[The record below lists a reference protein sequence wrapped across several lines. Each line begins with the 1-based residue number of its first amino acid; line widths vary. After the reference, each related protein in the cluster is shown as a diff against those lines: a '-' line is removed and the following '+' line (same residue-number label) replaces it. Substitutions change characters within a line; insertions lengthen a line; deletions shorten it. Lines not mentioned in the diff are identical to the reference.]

1 MHVALLLCMT
11 AATTSTATMASMAST
26 ATTSMVDYNR
36 DIRPIL
42 AQNCFACHGFD
53 ENARKAGLRLDRA
66 EFAYA
71 ANSDGI
77 VPIQPGDLAASEVWT
92 RINAADADEHM
103 PPPSSHRALTDR
115 QKSLVGAW
123 IEQGAPYMEHWSFVA
138 PVKAAVPVDVVGPGL
153 GPIDAF
159 VRARLVEEG
168 LRPSPEADRATL
180 MRRATLDL
188 TGLPPSADEVDAFVA
203 DVAPKAY
210 ERLLDRLLASPSFGE
225 RMASP
230 WMDAARYADTNG
242 FSIDGGRHAWLWR
255 DYVINAFNA
264 NKPYDRFIVEQLAG
278 DLLADK
284 SDETLT
290 ATGFQRN
297 AMITHEGGT
306 IAEENL
312 VIYGADRVATFG
324 EAMLGL
330 TLACAQCHD
339 HKFDPVT
346 QKDYYGVFAY
356 FNQTTEPAHGG
367 DGGVNSNPV
376 AQVKSVLHTG
386 EEDALRARIEELET
400 ALATPNEVAVAAW
413 EREQAAALA
422 RRGLGLALH
431 PVKLLK
437 ISTPN
442 TGSGTSIEDGRFA
455 RVERPMGFVAF
466 DVSMEFAQPGVV
478 PITGLRIVMHAD
490 PAAPEA
496 GWGWGDGEVGAK
508 GAKKSFA
515 VTNISV
521 SAGTVASDQVNLY
534 RMIAPRMAT
543 ANCWRGD
550 DRPEGVLNTKANE
563 AWIPDIDRD
572 GPVHITLTFD
582 EPLARD
588 ATNMTAQV
596 NFGRGGSP
604 TAKRMEFF
612 LVSGNDDG
620 SALPPDMI
628 AVIEKERA
636 RRTADETAALLAYFS
651 KHAPAMERVRVDL
664 SNARERLAVRTNAF
678 ATLVMDSAPTPRE
691 TFILHRGIYSDPGA
705 KVECG
710 TPSALPSMAADARK
724 DRLGLAEWVTGPT
737 NPLTARVAVNRF
749 WQMLFGTGIVRT
761 ANDFGTQG
769 EWPSHPALIDWLA
782 CDFVEHGWDVK
793 RLLKLIMLSETYRQ
807 SSVATADALAHDPDN
822 RMLARGPRFRL
833 GAEAIRDAALKTSGL
848 LVTQIGGPGVNPYTP
863 GDPWREIS
871 HYGSSGATA
880 QTFHQD
886 HGEKL
891 YRRSMYSYWK
901 RTLTPPSMSLFD
913 APNREVCTVDRASTN
928 TPLQALVLLNDVQ
941 FVEAARAFAE
951 RIMRRPGSD
960 ASKLVWAFE
969 ETTARVPQSA
979 EAAVLARALVRER
992 AHFAANPQAAVA
1004 LLASGEWQRDTSLP
1018 TVEHAAWAQVAA
1030 LLLNLSE
1037 TVTRN

>member
-11 AATTSTATMASMAST
+11 AATTSTAPMASMAST
-26 ATTSMVDYNR
+26 APTSMVDYNR

-225 RMASP
+225 RMAGP

-386 EEDALRARIEELET
+386 EEDGLRARIEELET

-455 RVERPMGFVAF
+455 RVERPMGFIAF

-534 RMIAPRMAT
+534 RMIMPR
-543 ANCWRGD
+543 
-550 DRPEGVLNTKANE
+550 
-563 AWIPDIDRD
+563 
-572 GPVHITLTFD
+572 
-582 EPLARD
+582 
-588 ATNMTAQV
+588 
-596 NFGRGGSP
+596 
-604 TAKRMEFF
+604 
-612 LVSGNDDG
+612 
-620 SALPPDMI
+620 
-628 AVIEKERA
+628 
-636 RRTADETAALLAYFS
+636 
-651 KHAPAMERVRVDL
+651 
-664 SNARERLAVRTNAF
+664 
-678 ATLVMDSAPTPRE
+678 
-691 TFILHRGIYSDPGA
+691 
-705 KVECG
+705 
-710 TPSALPSMAADARK
+710 
-724 DRLGLAEWVTGPT
+724 
-737 NPLTARVAVNRF
+737 
-749 WQMLFGTGIVRT
+749 
-761 ANDFGTQG
+761 
-769 EWPSHPALIDWLA
+769 
-782 CDFVEHGWDVK
+782 
-793 RLLKLIMLSETYRQ
+793 
-807 SSVATADALAHDPDN
+807 
-822 RMLARGPRFRL
+822 
-833 GAEAIRDAALKTSGL
+833 
-848 LVTQIGGPGVNPYTP
+848 
-863 GDPWREIS
+863 
-871 HYGSSGATA
+871 
-880 QTFHQD
+880 
-886 HGEKL
+886 
-891 YRRSMYSYWK
+891 
-901 RTLTPPSMSLFD
+901 
-913 APNREVCTVDRASTN
+913 
-928 TPLQALVLLNDVQ
+928 
-941 FVEAARAFAE
+941 
-951 RIMRRPGSD
+951 MRRPIAGEATIAPRACSTPRRTRRGFPT
-960 ASKLVWAFE
+960 S
-969 ETTARVPQSA
+969 TAMGRC
-979 EAAVLARALVRER
+979 
-992 AHFAANPQAAVA
+992 
-1004 LLASGEWQRDTSLP
+1004 TS
-1018 TVEHAAWAQVAA
+1018 
-1030 LLLNLSE
+1030 
-1037 TVTRN
+1037 R